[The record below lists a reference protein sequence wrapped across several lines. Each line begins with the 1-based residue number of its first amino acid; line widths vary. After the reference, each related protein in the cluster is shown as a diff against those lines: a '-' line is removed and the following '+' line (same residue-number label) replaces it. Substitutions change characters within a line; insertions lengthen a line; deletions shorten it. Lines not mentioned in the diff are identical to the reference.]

1 MKNIYLL
8 IIISAFVNL
17 LGCKKDSQ
25 TQPQKQFQP
34 QTHSLEKGLVNFSID
49 GELLAADIDTIANII
64 TVIVPDSLNQHKLTA
79 TITLASQATATINN
93 ARTGINI
100 TYDFTKPVVLTVSSA
115 DKLRSTSFQVIIVT
129 KSQYIG
135 FDGPIIAEKSLNK
148 SYNYYFDQMDGST
161 FQSVNC
167 GPAVGTMAIK
177 WADSTFAGTPAD
189 ARSAILP
196 QGQLWTLTDIKIYF
210 YENHINAAIE
220 PLTNIDSLVK
230 VNIDNNRLVI
240 FLIDIWGIPFN
251 FIPYQHIS
259 KFYQS
264 GDNGHFIL
272 VKGYKQ
278 TGSTLYFE
286 VYDPYSNGEYY
297 SVLDHTQ
304 IKGKDRYYI
313 DKDVNHA
320 AEEIEPNALIITGK
334 R

>member
-8 IIISAFVNL
+8 IVIVAFVDL
-17 LGCKKDSQ
+17 LSCKKDSQ
-25 TQPQKQFQP
+25 TQPQKQLQT
-34 QTHSLEKGLVNFSID
+34 QTHSLEKGLLNFSVN

-64 TVIVPDSLNQHKLTA
+64 TVIVPDSLNQHQLTA
-79 TITLASQATATINN
+79 SITVANLVIATINN
-93 ARTGINI
+93 ATVGINI
-100 TYDFTKPVVLTVSSA
+100 TCDFTKPVTLTVSSA
-115 DKLRSTSFQVIIVT
+115 DKSRSTSFQVIVKT

-148 SYNYYFDQMDGST
+148 SYNYYFDQMDGSV

-167 GPAVGTMAIK
+167 GPAVGAMAVK
-177 WADSTFAGTPAD
+177 WADSTFAGTPAE

-196 QGQLWTLTDIKIYF
+196 QGQLWTLTHIKIYF

-240 FLIDIWGIPFN
+240 FLINIWGIPYN

-278 TGSTLYFE
+278 VGSTFYLE
-286 VYDPYSNGEYY
+286 VYDPYSDGEYY
-297 SVLDHTQ
+297 SGPDYKQ

-320 AEEIEPNALIITGK
+320 AEEIEPNVLIVAGK
-334 R
+334 K